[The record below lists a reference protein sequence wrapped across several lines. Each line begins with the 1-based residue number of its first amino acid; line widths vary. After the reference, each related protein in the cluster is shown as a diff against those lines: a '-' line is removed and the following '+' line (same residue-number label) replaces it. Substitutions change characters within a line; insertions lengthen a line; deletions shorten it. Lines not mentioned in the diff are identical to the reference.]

1 MSTLDI
7 FRNAR
12 DFESYPS
19 GCVVFRA
26 GDPGNTMYVI
36 KEGEVEIIINDKV
49 VETVGPGGIVGEMA
63 LIDSRP
69 RSATVMAK
77 TDCQLVPINEK
88 RFTFLIQQTPYFGLQ
103 VMRVLVERVRR
114 MDARV

>member
-1 MSTLDI
+1 MSTLDL

-12 DFESYPS
+12 DFESYPA
-19 GCVVFRA
+19 GHVVFRA
-26 GDPGNTMYVI
+26 GDPGDIMYVI
-36 KEGEVEIIINDKV
+36 KEGEIEIIINDKV

-63 LIDSRP
+63 LIDTRP
-69 RSATVMAK
+69 RSATVVAK

-88 RFTFLIQQTPYFGLQ
+88 RFTFLIQQTPYFSLQ
-103 VMRVLVERVRR
+103 VMRVLVERIRR